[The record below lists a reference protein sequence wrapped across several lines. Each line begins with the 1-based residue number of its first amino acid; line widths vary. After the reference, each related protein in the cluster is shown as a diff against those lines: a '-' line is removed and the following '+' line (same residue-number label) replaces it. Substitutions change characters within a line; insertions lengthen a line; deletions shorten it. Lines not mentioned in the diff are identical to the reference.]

1 MKKVAIK
8 TAVALA
14 TTFCALGAQAGDVY
28 GGIGF
33 PGLTLGYAHTMNP
46 KLVLRGEF
54 SGGLD
59 ASKDGKQNGVDFNG
73 KFKAQTIGGFAD
85 YFPMDNGFRL
95 TGGLTVND
103 TSFSLNS
110 KGGAGSTVA
119 GKAVNLTGETFNVEL
134 KFPNITPYLGIGY
147 GFKPSN
153 GKGWGFY
160 GDIGFLVGKFDT
172 KISTSII
179 NKQGV
184 VGAGNAVISDG
195 DVRAEGQKIADAVSK
210 LSVLPKFS
218 IGASYSF

>member
-14 TTFCALGAQAGDVY
+14 TTLCALGAQAGDVY

-33 PGLTLGYAHTMNP
+33 PGLTLGYAHTVNP

-73 KFKAQTIGGFAD
+73 KFKAQSIGAFAD
-85 YFPMDNGFRL
+85 YLPFNNAFRL

-103 TSFSLNS
+103 TKFTLTS
-110 KGGAGSTVA
+110 KGGAGSTIN
-119 GKAVNLTGETFNVEL
+119 GKAVNLTGESFNAEL
-134 KFPNITPYLGIGY
+134 KFPNVTPYLGIGY

-153 GKGWGFY
+153 SKGWGFY
-160 GDIGFLVGKFDT
+160 GDVGLMIGKFDT
-172 KISTSII
+172 TVSTSII
-179 NKQGV
+179 GKQGV
-184 VGAGNAVISDG
+184 TLADVQAEAGK
-195 DVRAEGQKIADAVSK
+195 VRDAVSK
-210 LSVLPKFS
+210 LSALPKFS

>member
-59 ASKDGKQNGVDFNG
+59 ASKDGKQGGVDFNG
-73 KFKAQTIGGFAD
+73 KFKAQSIGAFAD
-85 YFPMDNGFRL
+85 YLPFSNAFRL

-103 TSFSLNS
+103 TKFTLNS
-110 KGGAGSTVA
+110 KAAAGATTTIGNST
-119 GKAVNLTGETFNVEL
+119 GVNLAGETFNMEL
-134 KFPNITPYLGIGY
+134 KFPNVTPYLGIGY

-153 GKGWGFY
+153 SKGWGFY
-160 GDIGFLVGKFDT
+160 GDVGFMIGKFDT
-172 KISTSII
+172 TVTTSII
-179 NKQGV
+179 GKQGV
-184 VGAGNAVISDG
+184 TLADVQAEAGK
-195 DVRAEGQKIADAVSK
+195 VRDAVSK
-210 LSVLPKFS
+210 LSALPKFS

>member
-1 MKKVAIK
+1 MKKVAIN
-8 TAVALA
+8 TAVALVA
-14 TTFCALGAQAGDVY
+14 TVYALSAQAGDVY

-59 ASKDGKQNGVDFNG
+59 VSKDGKQNGVDFNG

-103 TSFSLNS
+103 TKFTLNS
-110 KGGAGSTVA
+110 KSTAAGSTVN
-119 GKAVNLTGETFNVEL
+119 GKTVNLVGETFNVEL
-134 KFPNITPYLGIGY
+134 KYPNLTPYLGIGY
-147 GFKPSN
+147 GFKPNS

-160 GDIGFLVGKFDT
+160 GDLGVMIGKFDT
-172 KISTSII
+172 TISTSLIG
-179 NKQGV
+179 KG
-184 VGAGNAVISDG
+184 VGANQISKP
-195 DVRAEGQKIADAVSK
+195 DVELEGQKIADAVGK

-218 IGASYSF
+218 IGAKYTF

>member
-14 TTFCALGAQAGDVY
+14 TAICALSAQAGDVY

-59 ASKDGKQNGVDFNG
+59 VSKDGKQNGVDFNG
-73 KFKAQTIGGFAD
+73 KFKAQSISAFAD
-85 YFPMDNGFRL
+85 YLPFNNAFRL

-103 TSFSLNS
+103 TKFSLTS
-110 KGGAGSTVA
+110 KGGAGSTIN
-119 GKAVNLTGETFNVEL
+119 GKAVNLTGESFNAEL
-134 KFPNITPYLGIGY
+134 KFPNVTPYLGIGY

-160 GDIGFLVGKFDT
+160 GDVGVMIGKFDT
-172 KISTSII
+172 TVSTSII
-179 NKQGV
+179 GKQGV
-184 VGAGNAVISDG
+184 TLADVQAEAGK
-195 DVRAEGQKIADAVSK
+195 VRDAVS
-210 LSVLPKFS
+210 SVSMLPKFS